1 MVEPQMPDVSS
12 SARLVR
18 IAPPG
23 EGTRTAFFIRDTTE
37 TVRRFGRTP
46 GIAGRFQGV
55 DWREEVL
62 TVAIAIR
69 VRTPTEPVFYD
80 LWLNLHDTDTRTA
93 LMVDLAVQ
101 PALIFQFFGDGG
113 CTLTACT
120 MNNPFREFA
129 RSLLHQLERYGGWTI
144 EQYHRA
150 ETELRRRCATP
161 AALWDALAQPPP
173 DSPLINPVPR
183 PPSSI

>member
-55 DWREEVL
+55 DWRERGALCAQPSSSTRALRRVDDR
-62 TVAIAIR
+62 AIPPRRNGITTSMCDAR
-69 VRTPTEPVFYD
+69 CAVGRP
-80 LWLNLHDTDTRTA
+80 RTA
-93 LMVDLAVQ
+93 A
-101 PALIFQFFGDGG
+101 P
-113 CTLTACT
+113 
-120 MNNPFREFA
+120 
-129 RSLLHQLERYGGWTI
+129 
-144 EQYHRA
+144 
-150 ETELRRRCATP
+150 
-161 AALWDALAQPPP
+161 
-173 DSPLINPVPR
+173 
-183 PPSSI
+183 

>member
-12 SARLVR
+12 GTRLVR

-23 EGTRTAFFIRDTTE
+23 GGTQTALFIHDTTE

-46 GIAGRFQGV
+46 GIAGRFQGF
-55 DWREEVL
+55 DWRGEVL
-62 TVAIAIR
+62 AVAIAIK
-69 VRTPTEPVFYD
+69 VRTPTAPVFYD
-80 LWLNLHDTDTRTA
+80 LRLNLRDTNARTA

-101 PALIFQFFGDGG
+101 PTLIFQFFGDGG
-113 CTLTACT
+113 CPLTACT
-120 MNNPFREFA
+120 MKNPFREFA
-129 RSLLHQLERYGGWTI
+129 RSLLHQLERYGGWTA

-173 DSPLINPVPR
+173 DSPLINPVPG
-183 PPSSI
+183 PPSSL

>member
-62 TVAIAIR
+62 AVAMAIK
-69 VRTPTEPVFYD
+69 VRTPTESVFYD

-93 LMVDLAVQ
+93 LMVDL
-101 PALIFQFFGDGG
+101 

-120 MNNPFREFA
+120 MKNPFREFA
-129 RSLLHQLERYGGWTI
+129 RSLLHQLERYGGWTT

-173 DSPLINPVPR
+173 DSPLINPIPR
-183 PPSSI
+183 PPSSR